1 MYGMAERWMLS
12 RSGAEERGAARCG
25 AAHQLNQVVARRWSI
40 IYTVL
45 VFCAQVAARMSS
57 LETIEDLALSWQQ
70 AALIECWEDESTSGR
85 DSSIATFQA
94 EIMLVCCSLTS
105 FSLLSGSID
114 CFPSHSPLLLL
125 VG

>member
-1 MYGMAERWMLS
+1 MRSCTPAQPGCGTTVEYHIYGTCFLRTGCCQDEFPRDD
-12 RSGAEERGAARCG
+12 RG
-25 AAHQLNQVVARRWSI
+25 
-40 IYTVL
+40 
-45 VFCAQVAARMSS
+45 
-57 LETIEDLALSWQQ
+57 LALSWQQ